1 MYDRQTDHHAPR
13 ALAARFAWLP
23 FLTVA
28 LASGLAHAAAD
39 VRTEYADGSLRGPQ
53 VYAGEGFHSV
63 GLVNESAE
71 AVTFNVYRLHDGV
84 GLGAFEQ
91 TDATL
96 QAALQAQTDASV
108 AAMQAFMEQADA
120 LGGTVVK
127 ARDET
132 DMFVDLEEGTYVV
145 SASVDGNDA
154 SKPVYTSFMV
164 TEGGDQGTAPEVAN
178 VVHLSDFAFDFPATI
193 AAGENLWEVS
203 NTGAQPHIA
212 AFFKLLPGKTT
223 ADLEAFLNGA
233 TDESTPPPFDTGT
246 DLSIEALTPGATVY
260 LPLDFSAGT
269 WVAVCFV
276 PDMHDPSTAH
286 YMEGMIEEF
295 VVD

>member
-1 MYDRQTDHHAPR
+1 MNDRQTDHNARR
-13 ALAARFAWLP
+13 ALTARFAWLP
-23 FLTVA
+23 LLTVA
-28 LASGLAHAAAD
+28 LASGLTHAAAD

-63 GLVNESAE
+63 GLINESAD
-71 AVTFNVYRLHDGV
+71 AVTFNVYRVHEGV
-84 GLGAFEQ
+84 GLAAFEQ
-91 TDATL
+91 TDRAL
-96 QAALQAQTDASV
+96 QAALQTSDSV
-108 AAMQAFMEQADA
+108 PAMRTFMQQADA

-127 ARDET
+127 AHDET

-145 SASVDGNDA
+145 SASVGGNDA

-164 TEGGDQGTAPEVAN
+164 TEGGDQGAAPEVTNA
-178 VVHLSDFAFDFPATI
+178 VHLSDFAFDFPATV

-203 NTGAQPHIA
+203 NTGEQPHIA

-233 TDESTPPPFDTGT
+233 TDENTPPPFDTST
-246 DLSIEALTPGATVY
+246 DVSVEALTPGATVY

-276 PDMHDPSTAH
+276 PDMNNPATAH
-286 YMEGMIEEF
+286 YMEGMLEEF
-295 VVD
+295 VVN